1 MGGVRV
7 DGPDAC
13 VVIGAACCEMT
24 DVRGEQNSRHV
35 SVMSLK
41 GRYRNQRGEVTIL
54 DHAPNVNVALK
65 REREEDTLA

>member
-1 MGGVRV
+1 MGSCWV

-41 GRYRNQRGEVTIL
+41 GRYRYQRGEVTIL
-54 DHAPNVNVALK
+54 NHAPNVNVAL
-65 REREEDTLA
+65 EEKNVL

>member
-1 MGGVRV
+1 MGGGWV

-13 VVIGAACCEMT
+13 VVIGTACCEMT

-35 SVMSLK
+35 SIMSLK

-54 DHAPNVNVALK
+54 DHAPDVNVAL
-65 REREEDTLA
+65 EEKKVL

>member
-1 MGGVRV
+1 MGGRWV

-35 SVMSLK
+35 SIMSLK
-41 GRYRNQRGEVTIL
+41 RRYRNQRGEVTIL
-54 DHAPNVNVALK
+54 DHAPNVNVALGEK
-65 REREEDTLA
+65 KVF